1 MSNNNNDKY
10 IDEHKDDLLKFS
22 ELFFKKNYSE
32 NKNNDKQKFII
43 VGEPA
48 FNSLIDNYYY
58 IEQVNQEWNAVIQ
71 KQYEKQYEEQKLPK
85 KKKTF
90 KKEFVYVKRKF
101 I

>member
-32 NKNNDKQKFII
+32 NKNKNVHKFII
-43 VGEPA
+43 VETPTFDSSEFEKVYESARDEGCGIAIFKPS
-48 FNSLIDNYYY
+48 NDNH
-58 IEQVNQEWNAVIQ
+58 IEHV
-71 KQYEKQYEEQKLPK
+71 PK

-90 KKEFVYVKRKF
+90 KKEFGYVKRKF